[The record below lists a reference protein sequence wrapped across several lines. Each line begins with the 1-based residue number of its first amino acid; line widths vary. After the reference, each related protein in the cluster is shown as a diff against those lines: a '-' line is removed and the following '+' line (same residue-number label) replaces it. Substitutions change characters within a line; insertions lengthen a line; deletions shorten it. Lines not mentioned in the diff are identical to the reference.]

1 MELRV
6 LNYFLAVCREGSIT
20 KASEALH
27 LSQPTLSRQLK
38 ELEDELGKPL
48 MIRGSRTITLTD
60 EGMLLRKRA
69 SEMLE
74 LAERTK
80 DEIAYSDDSISGDIY
95 INAGE
100 TQLLHYLT
108 KAMADFRQ
116 DYPEVRFHIA
126 SGDTQDVYD
135 DLNKG
140 LADFAVTYYL
150 DDSNKYNNLELPG
163 YDTWGIYM
171 KSDDPL
177 AQKTFLKRKDLNHM
191 PLIIPRRSFNSEANS
206 TYLNEIKKTPENM
219 IVGTYSL
226 MFNAT
231 LMVKDGVGYALGL
244 KGLADTSPGSG
255 LTFVELENSEK
266 SVVYLIWKKYIVM
279 SKAAKAYLDF
289 LQAEK

>member
-38 ELEDELGKPL
+38 ELEEELGKPL

-69 SEMLE
+69 TEILE
-74 LAERTK
+74 LADRTK
-80 DEIAYSDDSISGDIY
+80 DEITYSDENIRGDVY

-100 TQLLHYLT
+100 TQLLHFLT
-108 KAMADFRQ
+108 KAMADFREI
-116 DYPEVRFHIA
+116 YPDVRFHIA

-140 LADFAVTYYL
+140 LTDFAVSYYL
-150 DDSNKYNNLELPG
+150 DDSNKYNMMKLPG

-171 KSDDPL
+171 KSTDPL
-177 AQKTFLKRKDLNHM
+177 AQKSCLEKEDLANL
-191 PLIIPRRSFNSEANS
+191 PLIIPRRSFKGGTDS
-206 TYLNEIKKTPENM
+206 TYLDEIKKAPENR

-231 LMVKDGVGYALGL
+231 LMVQDGVGYAFGL
-244 KGLADTSPGSG
+244 KGLADTSETSG
-255 LTFVELENSEK
+255 LSFVEISHSEK
-266 SVVYLIWKKYIVM
+266 SYIYLIWKKYIVM
-279 SKAAKAYLDF
+279 TKAAKAYLDF